1 MNSDEQIVSD
11 ESTMKEKEIKKLKV
25 FDYHFDSSRIL
36 PQFIQP
42 MQSADLSQC
51 FVDEKEAEKELTN
64 VPD

>member
-1 MNSDEQIVSD
+1 
-11 ESTMKEKEIKKLKV
+11 MKEKEIKKLKV